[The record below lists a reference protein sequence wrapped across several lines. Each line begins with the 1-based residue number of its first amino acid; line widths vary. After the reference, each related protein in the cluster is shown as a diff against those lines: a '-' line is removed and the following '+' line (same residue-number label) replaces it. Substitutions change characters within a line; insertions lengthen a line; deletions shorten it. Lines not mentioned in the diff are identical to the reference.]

1 MTIKINL
8 KHSFVYD
15 GIKLNVYHAN
25 KGEGLPKH
33 EHIYSHATI
42 CHSGSCKVSL
52 EGRNYIID
60 KNHKPLNLLAGE
72 MIKTIQ
78 DELVGSEFKPRHTIE
93 IYCPNCGYD
102 VSEAELAAKMCSD
115 CGHSLEEPE
124 QHVAIVVAN
133 MSFGGSTL

>member
-1 MTIKINL
+1 LLHLLQMVGLFYGPSYIK
-8 KHSFVYD
+8 
-15 GIKLNVYHAN
+15 G
-25 KGEGLPKH
+25 
-33 EHIYSHATI
+33 
-42 CHSGSCKVSL
+42 VS
-52 EGRNYIID
+52 
-60 KNHKPLNLLAGE
+60 

-78 DELVGSEFKPRHTIE
+78 DSMEGGEFKPRHTIE

-133 MSFGGSTL
+133 LSSGGATF